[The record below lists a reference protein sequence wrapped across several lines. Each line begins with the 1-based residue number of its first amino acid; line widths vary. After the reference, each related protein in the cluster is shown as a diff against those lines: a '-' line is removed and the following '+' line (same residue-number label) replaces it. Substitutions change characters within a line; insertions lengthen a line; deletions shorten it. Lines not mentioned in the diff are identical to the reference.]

1 MDLHPLETGE
11 VCMGEIVMHG
21 TTILSLRHKGN
32 VVMAGDGQV
41 SIGNAVVKHTARKIR
56 RLAQGR
62 VLAGFAGSTADAL
75 TLCDKFEKKLDEY
88 NNNLRRAAVEL
99 ARDWRADR
107 ILRRLEAMMAVADR
121 ESSLLISGIGD
132 VLEPDDGII
141 AIGSGGNFALAAA
154 RVLLKHT
161 DLDAKTI
168 ALEAMHTAAAICVF
182 TNDQIVVEEL

>member
-1 MDLHPLETGE
+1 MSEL
-11 VCMGEIVMHG
+11 VMHG
-21 TTILSLRHKGN
+21 TTILSLRHKGS

-75 TLCDKFEKKLDEY
+75 TLCEKFEKKLEEY

-99 ARDWRADR
+99 AKDWRADR

-121 ESSLLISGIGD
+121 ESSLLISGVGD

-141 AIGSGGNFALAAA
+141 ALGSGGNFALAAT

-161 DLDAKTI
+161 DLDAKAI

-182 TNDQIVVEEL
+182 TNEQIVVEEL

>member
-1 MDLHPLETGE
+1 MREE
-11 VCMGEIVMHG
+11 MHG
-21 TTILSLRHKGN
+21 TTILAVRHKGS

-41 SIGNAVVKHTARKIR
+41 SVGNAVVKHTARKIR

-62 VLAGFAGSTADAL
+62 VLAGFAGGTADAL
-75 TLCDKFEKKLDEY
+75 TLCEKFEKKLEEY
-88 NNNLRRAAVEL
+88 NGNLRRAAVEL

-107 ILRRLEAMMAVADR
+107 VLRRLEALMAVADR
-121 ESSLLISGIGD
+121 EGSLLISGNGD
-132 VLEPDDGII
+132 VLEPDDGIL

-154 RVLLKHT
+154 RVLIRHT
-161 DLDAKTI
+161 DLDARTI

>member
-1 MDLHPLETGE
+1 
-11 VCMGEIVMHG
+11 MGEIVMHG

-75 TLCDKFEKKLDEY
+75 TLCEKFEKKLEEY

-154 RVLLKHT
+154 RVLVKHT
-161 DLDAKTI
+161 DLDAKAI
-168 ALEAMHTAAAICVF
+168 ALEAMHTASAICVF
-182 TNDQIVVEEL
+182 TNDQIIVEEL

>member
-1 MDLHPLETGE
+1 
-11 VCMGEIVMHG
+11 MGELVMHG
-21 TTILSLRHKGN
+21 TTILSLRHKGS

-75 TLCDKFEKKLDEY
+75 TLCEKFEKKLEEY

-107 ILRRLEAMMAVADR
+107 ILRRLEALMAVADR

-132 VLEPDDGII
+132 VLEPDDGIV

>member
-1 MDLHPLETGE
+1 
-11 VCMGEIVMHG
+11 MGEIVMHG
-21 TTILSLRHKGN
+21 TTILSLRHKGS

-75 TLCDKFEKKLDEY
+75 TLCEKFEKKLEEY

-107 ILRRLEAMMAVADR
+107 ILRRLEALMAVADR
-121 ESSLLISGIGD
+121 ESSLLISGSGD
-132 VLEPDDGII
+132 VLEPDDGIV

-161 DLDAKTI
+161 ELNARTI

>member
-1 MDLHPLETGE
+1 
-11 VCMGEIVMHG
+11 MGEIVMHG

-132 VLEPDDGII
+132 VLEPDDGIV

-161 DLDAKTI
+161 HLDAKTI

>member
-1 MDLHPLETGE
+1 VREE
-11 VCMGEIVMHG
+11 MHG
-21 TTILSLRHKGN
+21 TTILSLRHKGS

-41 SIGNAVVKHTARKIR
+41 SVGNAVVKHTARKIR

-62 VLAGFAGSTADAL
+62 VLAGFAGGTADAL
-75 TLCDKFEKKLDEY
+75 TLCEKFEKKLEEY
-88 NNNLRRAAVEL
+88 NGNLRRAAVEL

-107 ILRRLEAMMAVADR
+107 VLRRLEALMAVADR
-121 ESSLLISGIGD
+121 EGSLLISGNGD
-132 VLEPDDGII
+132 VLEPDDGIL

-154 RVLLKHT
+154 RVLIRHT
-161 DLDAKTI
+161 DLDARTI

>member
-1 MDLHPLETGE
+1 
-11 VCMGEIVMHG
+11 MGEIVMHG
-21 TTILSLRHKGN
+21 TTIISLRHKGK

-75 TLCDKFEKKLDEY
+75 TLCDKFEKKLDEF

-99 ARDWRADR
+99 AKDWRADR
-107 ILRRLEAMMAVADR
+107 ILRRLEAMMAVADQ

-168 ALEAMHTAAAICVF
+168 ASEAMHTAAAICVF
-182 TNDQIVVEEL
+182 TNDHIVVEEL